1 MTMGS
6 LKSHARKQAEGGPS
20 RLGDI
25 EGQPVTVTSVE
36 FRDGDFGHYALM
48 MVVKEGGEHVE
59 VMTGASLV
67 VDALENAEETKAFPV
82 TAVFVKKGRTWIVED
97 VAQQELPI

>member
-1 MTMGS
+1 MTS
-6 LKSHARKQAEGGPS
+6 LKSYAIKQAEGGPL

-25 EGQPVTVTSVE
+25 EGQQVTITSVE

-48 MVVKEGGEHVE
+48 QVVNVDGEHFE

-67 VDALENAEETKAFPV
+67 LDALANVEETGSFPCE
-82 TAVFVKKGRTWIVED
+82 AVFVKKGRTWLVGD
-97 VAQQELPI
+97 TVQETLPI

>member
-1 MTMGS
+1 MPS
-6 LKSHARKQAEGGPS
+6 LKSFARKQSEGGPL

-25 EGQPVTVTSVE
+25 EELPVTITGVE

-48 MVVKEGGEHVE
+48 QVVTAAGEHLE

-67 VDALENAEETKAFPV
+67 VDALENAEETKAFPCE
-82 TAVFVKKGRTWIVED
+82 AVFVKKGRTWLVGD
-97 VAQQELPI
+97 TAQEQLPF